1 MPSNACDIL
10 YTCRSI
16 LINTA
21 SLRLSTT
28 GKDSHRPISYLQQ
41 KDANCSSKPIR
52 QCLDGLQILT
62 RIVLAMLIPTIDM
75 SGTSTIYNS
84 TAS

>member
-10 YTCRSI
+10 YTCKSI

-21 SLRLSTT
+21 SLRLSTS
-28 GKDSHRPISYLQQ
+28 GRDSYRPISYLQH
-41 KDANCSSKPIR
+41 KEANRSNKTIR
-52 QCLDGLQILT
+52 QCLVGLQILT

-75 SGTSTIYNS
+75 NGTSTIYNS